1 MNVFSNKSKKICW
14 PQVHFRFSDLFP
26 LLNRNSRTCS
36 AFVHIKHAKLAQ
48 KLYPNGFAYELQK
61 KENTEDQQP
70 QHQHSIYNINMYVY
84 RLQKH
89 SSHLWIGKLKYEQL
103 VKRLH
108 VKAMC
113 TWPQNAS
120 NDANVREYDNGERY
134 TQWTR

>member
-61 KENTEDQQP
+61 KREENTEDQQP
-70 QHQHSIYNINMYVY
+70 QHQHIQYKYVCVSVA
-84 RLQKH
+84 KAFI
-89 SSHLWIGKLKYEQL
+89 SSLDWQTEI
-103 VKRLH
+103 
-108 VKAMC
+108 
-113 TWPQNAS
+113 
-120 NDANVREYDNGERY
+120 
-134 TQWTR
+134 